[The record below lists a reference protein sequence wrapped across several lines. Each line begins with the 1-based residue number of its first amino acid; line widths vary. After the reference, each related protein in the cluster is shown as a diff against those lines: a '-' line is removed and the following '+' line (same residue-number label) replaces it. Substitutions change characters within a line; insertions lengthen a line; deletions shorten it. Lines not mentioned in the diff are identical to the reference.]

1 MVQDAES
8 QAGVLHNRQNKAFQ
22 TISAISD
29 NKGEVNGF
37 TAGSACCAGLDP
49 HAPQQSER
57 EGRKSRANI
66 PKCSLITALSTDL
79 SDHNPK
85 GNCIKIIK
93 THTQTWTIEHK
104 LRQIISTLQPSAL
117 SSHFPRGRIPSS
129 AAIGTRLWW
138 HFPTKGLHLQKLHP
152 CKNIATWVHSHH
164 PKHGPNVST
173 LCPETNVSV
182 GK

>member
-57 EGRKSRANI
+57 EGKKSRANI

-85 GNCIKIIK
+85 GNCIKIVK

-117 SSHFPRGRIPSS
+117 SSHFPSGRIPSS
-129 AAIGTRLWW
+129 AAIGTRL
-138 HFPTKGLHLQKLHP
+138 
-152 CKNIATWVHSHH
+152 
-164 PKHGPNVST
+164 
-173 LCPETNVSV
+173 
-182 GK
+182 